1 MMTLTMEPRIQYT
14 KSGDGTNIA
23 YWSMGSGKPLV
34 HMPIAVLNY
43 ADEEHQPPEYLNW
56 RDRLVERHTVV
67 QYNMRGTGLSE
78 RDVDDLSLRAH
89 VSDLSAVV
97 DRLELDRF
105 ILLAG
110 FHSGPAGIA
119 YAAANP
125 DRVSHLILICA
136 YARGADAPAA
146 PRAEALL
153 PLLEVDWET
162 YSETWANL
170 AMGWSA
176 GDPARR
182 AAALLRESVTPEMLK
197 RSIVSFAKADAFD
210 LLPQVESPCLVIQ
223 RRNLQQFGM
232 DVARTLASTIPNA
245 HLSVVEGKT
254 PAPWREDADS
264 ILNAIEVFV
273 EDADA
278 PDATQAPSE
287 PGAFRTILFTDV
299 EGSTALTQRL
309 GDQKARDL
317 LREHEHVTRQAL
329 REHGGSEVKTMGDGF
344 MTSFTSATKALECAI
359 AMQRAFAERNE
370 SAAEPIRIRIGL
382 NAGEP
387 IAEEEDLF
395 GTAVIL
401 AARIAA
407 KASAGEILA
416 SEGVRQIVAGKQFL
430 FADRGE
436 TEMRGFEDLV
446 RIYEVSW
453 QSTES

>member
-1 MMTLTMEPRIQYT
+1 MMTFTMEPRIQYT
-14 KSGDGTNIA
+14 KSSDGTNIA
-23 YWSMGSGKPLV
+23 YWSIGSGTPLV
-34 HMPIAVLNY
+34 HMPMTVLNH
-43 ADEEHQPPEYLNW
+43 ADREYQPPEYVDW
-56 RDRLVERHTVV
+56 RDKLAERHTVV
-67 QYNMRGTGLSE
+67 QYNRRGTGLSE
-78 RDVDDLSLRAH
+78 RDVNDLNVDAY
-89 VSDLSAVV
+89 VSDVSAVV
-97 DRLELDRF
+97 DHLELDRF
-105 ILLAG
+105 ILLAAWA
-110 FHSGPAGIA
+110 SGPAGIA
-119 YAAANP
+119 YAARNP
-125 DRVSHLILICA
+125 ERVSHLILFCA
-136 YARGADAPAA
+136 YARGSDAPAS
-146 PRAEALL
+146 PTTEALL

-176 GDPARR
+176 GEPARR
-182 AAALLRESVTPEMLK
+182 VAALLRDSVSPEMVK
-197 RSIVSFAKADAFD
+197 RSMASFAEADVFD
-210 LLPQVESPCLVIQ
+210 LLPQVTSPCLVLQ
-223 RRNLQQFGM
+223 RRNLEAFGM
-232 DVARTLASTIPNA
+232 NVASTLASTIPNA
-245 HLSVVEGKT
+245 HLSVVEGAHA
-254 PAPWREDADS
+254 APWREDADS
-264 ILNAIEVFV
+264 ILNAIEAFV
-273 EDADA
+273 EDGDE
-278 PDATQAPSE
+278 PDVVQNPSE

-309 GDQKARDL
+309 GDEKARDL
-317 LREHEHVTRQAL
+317 LREHERVTRQAL
-329 REHGGSEVKTMGDGF
+329 KEHAGSEVKTMGDGF

-430 FADRGE
+430 FSDRGE

>member
-1 MMTLTMEPRIQYT
+1 MMTFIMEPRIQYT

-23 YWSMGSGKPLV
+23 YWSMGSGPPLV
-34 HMPIAVLNY
+34 HLPISVLNH
-43 ADEEHQPPEYLNW
+43 ADAELQPPEYIHW
-56 RDRLVERHTVV
+56 RDRLAERHMVV
-67 QYNMRGTGLSE
+67 QYSMRGTGLSE
-78 RDVDDLSLRAH
+78 REVDDLTVEAH

-97 DRLELDRF
+97 DRLELDHF
-105 ILLAG
+105 VLLAG
-110 FHSGPAGIA
+110 LYSGPTGIT
-119 YAAANP
+119 YAARNP

-136 YARGADAPAA
+136 YARGADSPAS
-146 PRAEALL
+146 PQAEALL

-170 AMGWSA
+170 VLGWSA

-182 AAALLRESVTPEMLK
+182 AAALLRESVSPDMLK
-197 RSIVSFAKADAFD
+197 RSMVSFAEADAFD
-210 LLPQVESPCLVIQ
+210 LLPQVTSPCLVIQ
-223 RRNLQQFGM
+223 RRNLRQFGM

-245 HLSVVEGKT
+245 QLSVVEGAT
-254 PAPWREDADS
+254 AAPWREDTDS
-264 ILNAIEVFV
+264 VLKAIEAFV

-278 PDATQAPSE
+278 PDATQTPSE

-317 LREHEHVTRQAL
+317 LREHERVTRQAL
-329 REHGGSEVKTMGDGF
+329 KEHAGSEVKTMGDGF

-430 FADRGE
+430 FSDRGE